1 MNGGLGG
8 DVLVGSRV
16 DMYRG
21 LLNVKRPVTHGII
34 TDFGSQELIWQ
45 YIFKSLKVASDDQ
58 PLLITEPVL
67 NPRKNRELMAEKLYE
82 GFKVPQ
88 LCISTPAILCMYSAE
103 KTTGLIVDVGDGV
116 SSCVPIVEGFAI
128 RSGIMKTDLA
138 GRDVTDYLSTLL
150 VKTGASFCSS
160 TEKEVVREIK
170 EKACYVATDP
180 AKEETIAKTTFN
192 NKKAPGSPW
201 GVYKLPDG
209 TLIDVTKKR
218 HYRYHR
224 IYQSHIKRMS
234 FSVILLFSKTIFRC
248 CFTFFFSL
256 PVKRLVLS
264 ASEHQ
269 RFCSTQALL
278 ETRIRAFKTWLLTA
292 CPRQRST

>member
-1 MNGGLGG
+1 MNSGLAG

-21 LLNVKRPVTHGII
+21 LLNVKRPVTHGVI
-34 TDFGSQELIWQ
+34 TDLSGQELIWQ
-45 YIFKSLKVASDDQ
+45 YIFKSLKVSSEDQ

-67 NPRKNRELMAEKLYE
+67 NPQKNRELMAEKLYE
-82 GFKVPQ
+82 AFKVPQ

-116 SSCVPIVEGFAI
+116 TSCVPVVEGFAI
-128 RSGIMKTDLA
+128 RNGIAKTDFA
-138 GRDVTDYLSTLL
+138 GRDITEYLSTLL

-170 EKACYVATDP
+170 EKACYVAADP
-180 AKEETIAKTTFN
+180 KKEEATAKTTFN

-209 TLIDVTKKR
+209 TLIDVNNNNTNTLFNNIILYYIILINCN
-218 HYRYHR
+218 HLNL
-224 IYQSHIKRMS
+224 IIIQIKDW
-234 FSVILLFSKTIFRC
+234 
-248 CFTFFFSL
+248 
-256 PVKRLVLS
+256 
-264 ASEHQ
+264 A
-269 RFCSTQALL
+269 
-278 ETRIRAFKTWLLTA
+278 
-292 CPRQRST
+292 

>member
-1 MNGGLGG
+1 MSGGLTG

-34 TDFGSQELIWQ
+34 TDLGGQELIWQ
-45 YIFKSLKVASDDQ
+45 YIFKSLKVSSEDQ

-67 NPRKNRELMAEKLYE
+67 NPQKNRELMAEKLYE
-82 GFKVPQ
+82 AFKVPQ

-116 SSCVPIVEGFAI
+116 TSCVPIVEGFAI
-128 RSGIMKTDLA
+128 RNGITKTDFA
-138 GRDVTDYLSTLL
+138 GRDVTEYLSTLL

-170 EKACYVATDP
+170 EKACYVAADP
-180 AKEETIAKTTFN
+180 KKEETTAKTTFN

-201 GVYKLPDG
+201 GVYRLPDG
-209 TLIDVTKKR
+209 TLIDVTFK
-218 HYRYHR
+218 
-224 IYQSHIKRMS
+224 IIILFNPIIIQQIKNICS
-234 FSVILLFSKTIFRC
+234 FS
-248 CFTFFFSL
+248 FF
-256 PVKRLVLS
+256 
-264 ASEHQ
+264 
-269 RFCSTQALL
+269 
-278 ETRIRAFKTWLLTA
+278 
-292 CPRQRST
+292 